1 MCKMFVKH
9 QSKIMKWA
17 MTKPDN
23 TFNLVLM
30 VSLSIRQPWAVI
42 GKQLQDVQENGMA
55 SKFLFGSKKDLYAY
69 MMDNKQDIFD
79 ILKATKAGKVSQADC
94 LYRLTQ
100 VPGLGLAKA
109 GFVMQ
114 LAIGM
119 AGCIDSHNVTMY
131 GVNPNALKMGKVKA
145 EKALEKAK
153 MYLELCDKLGG
164 TEKLWDNW
172 CNFVATRH
180 PKHFEDGYDVSA
192 RHCSYLG
199 IKPQSFMERLFS

>member
-1 MCKMFVKH
+1 MFAKH
-9 QSKIMKWA
+9 QVKIMKWA
-17 MTKPDN
+17 MKNEDN
-23 TFNLVLM
+23 IFNLILM

-42 GKQLQDVQENGMA
+42 GKQLQDVQANGSN
-55 SKFLFGSKKDLYAY
+55 SKYLFGSKKDLYFHV
-69 MMDNKQDIFD
+69 MENKQAIFQL
-79 ILKATKAGKVSQADC
+79 LKDTKAGNIPQAEC
-94 LYRLTQ
+94 LYQLTKI
-100 VPGLGLAKA
+100 PGLGLAKA

-153 MYLELCDKLGG
+153 MYLDLCEKLGG
-164 TEKLWDNW
+164 TEFLWDNW
-172 CNFVATRH
+172 CNFVAVRH
-180 PKHFEDGYDVSA
+180 PKHFQDGNDVSA

-199 IKPQSFMERLFS
+199 IKPQSFVERLFN

>member
-1 MCKMFVKH
+1 MFAKH
-9 QSKIMKWA
+9 QVKIMKWA
-17 MTKPDN
+17 MKNADN
-23 TFNLVLM
+23 IFLLILM

-42 GKQLQDVQENGMA
+42 GKQLQDVQANGSN
-55 SKFLFGSKKDLYAY
+55 SKYLFGSKKDLYFHV
-69 MMDNKQDIFD
+69 MENKQSIFQLLID
-79 ILKATKAGKVSQADC
+79 TKTGKVSQADC

-145 EKALEKAK
+145 KKALEKAK

>member
-1 MCKMFVKH
+1 MFAKH
-9 QSKIMKWA
+9 QVKIMKWA
-17 MTKPDN
+17 MKNEDN
-23 TFNLVLM
+23 IFNLILM

-42 GKQLQDVQENGMA
+42 GKQLQDVQANGSN
-55 SKFLFGSKKDLYAY
+55 SKYLFGSKKDLYSHV
-69 MMDNKQDIFD
+69 MENKQSIFQM
-79 ILKATKAGKVSQADC
+79 LKDTKAGKVSQAEC
-94 LYRLTQ
+94 LYNLTQ
-100 VPGLGLAKA
+100 IPGLGLAKA

-153 MYLELCDKLGG
+153 MYLDLCEKLGG

-180 PKHFEDGYDVSA
+180 PKHFQDGNDVSA

-199 IKPQSFMERLFS
+199 IKPQSFIERFIG

>member
-1 MCKMFVKH
+1 MFAKH
-9 QSKIMKWA
+9 QVKIMKWA
-17 MTKPDN
+17 MKNEDN
-23 TFNLVLM
+23 IFNLILM

-42 GKQLQDVQENGMA
+42 GKQLQDVQANGSN
-55 SKFLFGSKKDLYAY
+55 SKYLFGSKKDLYFHV
-69 MMDNKQDIFD
+69 MENKQSIFQL
-79 ILKATKAGKVSQADC
+79 LKDTKAGKVSQADC
-94 LYRLTQ
+94 LYKLTQ
-100 VPGLGLAKA
+100 IPGLGLAKA

-119 AGCIDSHNVTMY
+119 AGCIDSHNVTMF

-153 MYLELCDKLGG
+153 MYLDLCEKLGG
-164 TEKLWDNW
+164 TEFLWDNW